1 LKSHFSEKKPKPWH
15 QKPKRKQPTKKTQL
29 KKTVSGKYVYLI
41 SVVCVCMSP
50 ETVFL
55 LPKRERE
62 GKNPRSSLSLKGKTA
77 PEKMLV
83 LKNSRVVIMLQHSY

>member
-1 LKSHFSEKKPKPWH
+1 
-15 QKPKRKQPTKKTQL
+15 
-29 KKTVSGKYVYLI
+29 
-41 SVVCVCMSP
+41 MSP